1 MGIINK
7 QSRVIL
13 KHRRVYK
20 PKKENEIKL
29 MSYIKK
35 IRDVV
40 GFNIRGK

>member
-1 MGIINK
+1 MIKERGK
-7 QSRVIL
+7 YR
-13 KHRRVYK
+13 

-35 IRDVV
+35 IKDVV

>member
-7 QSRVIL
+7 Q
-13 KHRRVYK
+13 RRVYK

-35 IRDVV
+35 IKDVV